1 MSSDYLYPI
10 ITIFLSYALGSISG
24 SMVMGKLFSTD
35 IREKGSGNAGATN
48 ALRVMGF
55 KFAFGV
61 FLIDILKGFVSAQYI
76 SSLFTLA
83 SSNEIILCGAAAVLG
98 HVYPVFYNFRG
109 GKGAATLV
117 GALLVLYPQSIPVA
131 LLVWIATIVL
141 SGYVGLATMLA
152 GCSLPVMVFINQ
164 KEGFILYILLSLLI
178 IFTHRSNIIRMINK
192 NENRFEKA
200 MIFKKKN

>member
-24 SMVMGKLFSTD
+24 SMVMGKLFLTD

-61 FLIDILKGFVSAQYI
+61 FFIDILKGFVSAQYV
-76 SSLFTLA
+76 SSLFSMA
-83 SSNEIILCGAAAVLG
+83 STNEIILCGAAAVLG

-117 GALLVLYPQSIPVA
+117 GALLVLYPQSIPFA
-131 LLVWIATIVL
+131 LLVWISTIVL
-141 SGYVGLATMLA
+141 SGYVGLATILA
-152 GCSLPVMVFINQ
+152 GCSIPVMVFINQ